1 MGLIGH
7 VLEAIDDA
15 LETGQHPVLRLW
27 SRDSPQALV
36 YNETLEL
43 DASRMR
49 LKSVKYPSQRF
60 DVYWCLLKEIHQG
73 LLRNTVSKKRCVR
86 LYPVKNTIF

>member
-1 MGLIGH
+1 MNMIGH

-15 LETGQHPVLRLW
+15 LETGQLPVLRLW
-27 SRDSPQALV
+27 SRDSAQALV
-36 YNETLEL
+36 FNETLEL
-43 DASRMR
+43 NASQMR

-73 LLRNTVSKKRCVR
+73 LIRNTVSKKRWVF
-86 LYPVKNTIF
+86 LATFS